1 MQISSHARKVGN
13 GHPRPV
19 LETGGELPCGPSSWS
34 SFFTLLSGFCDA
46 QGFIYASKVWQD
58 DRFVWAEAFRSMLG
72 FILGVTL
79 YWLALRYLG
88 QLGIVSA
95 EVQTLLWFGMTIV
108 GVALLSGRF
117 AQWQLVDQIVSFGV
131 LGGIAWLLFRT
142 GG

>member
-1 MQISSHARKVGN
+1 M
-13 GHPRPV
+13 
-19 LETGGELPCGPSSWS
+19 WS
-34 SFFTLLSGFCDA
+34 VILVIIFTLLSGFYDA
-46 QGFIYASKVWQD
+46 QGFIHASKVWQD
-58 DRFVWAEAFRSMLG
+58 GRFVWAKAFRSMLG

-95 EVQTLLWFGMTIV
+95 EVQTLLWFGVTIV